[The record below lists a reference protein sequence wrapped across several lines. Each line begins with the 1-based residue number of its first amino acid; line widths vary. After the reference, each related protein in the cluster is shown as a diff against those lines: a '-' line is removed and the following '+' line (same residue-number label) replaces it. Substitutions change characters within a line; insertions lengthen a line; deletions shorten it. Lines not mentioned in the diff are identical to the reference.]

1 MNKLKQKRAK
11 GFTIIEVVLVLAIAA
26 LIFLIVFLAVPALQG
41 SQRDTQR
48 RNDMGRLMSQ
58 LANYT
63 ANNKGKIPAD
73 GTQLTTFVDTYVKA
87 NGDQFADPTN
97 GDYVLRLA
105 SSTSDF
111 VDTLG
116 TVNYYVGT
124 KCDGENAT
132 TTGAG
137 ARSVTI
143 RTKLERGGV
152 YCQNN

>member
-1 MNKLKQKRAK
+1 MNKLKQNIK

-63 ANNKGKIPAD
+63 ANNKGKVPE
-73 GTQLTTFVDTYVKA
+73 TQDNLNTFVNNYVKA
-87 NGDQFADPTN
+87 NGDTFGDPTS
-97 GDYVLRLA
+97 GTYDIKFA
-105 SSTSDF
+105 TSDSI
-111 VDTLG
+111 DLGPPG
-116 TVNYYVGT
+116 TVGFYWQN
-124 KCDGENAT
+124 KCDGENLQ
-132 TTGAG
+132 GNAG
-137 ARSVTI
+137 NRSVAI
-143 RTKLERGGV
+143 RIKLERGGV

>member
-1 MNKLKQKRAK
+1 MNVQKQNTK

-63 ANNKGKIPAD
+63 ANNKGNVPSD
-73 GTQLTTFVDTYVKA
+73 DTQLQTFVTNYVKA

-97 GDYVLRLA
+97 GDYKLHFA
-105 SSTSDF
+105 SSTTDF
-111 VDTLG
+111 DATLG
-116 TVNYYVGT
+116 TVNYYYQA
-124 KCDGENAT
+124 KCDGENAM
-132 TTGAG
+132 GAG
-137 ARSVTI
+137 SRSIAI

>member
-1 MNKLKQKRAK
+1 MNKLNQKRAK

-48 RNDMGRLMSQ
+48 RNDMGRLESQ

-63 ANNKGKIPAD
+63 ANNKGQVPSTSAE
-73 GTQLTTFVDTYVKA
+73 LTTFVTTYVKA

-97 GDYVLRLA
+97 GDYILHFA

-111 VDTLG
+111 IATLG
-116 TVNYYVGT
+116 TVNYYVGA
-124 KCDGENAT
+124 KCDGESAVA
-132 TTGAG
+132 AG
-137 ARSVTI
+137 TRSIAI
-143 RTKLERGGV
+143 RTKLERGGI